1 MTSYDDWYSDM
12 GGAPVIKLRSKD
24 MGQARFQQEKRVQQ
38 SFSAAAE
45 RKALNWLA
53 VRLPAWVNSDH
64 LTALGSLGMLLAG
77 ASYAVARWHTWGLL
91 AATFFLAV
99 NWFGDSLDG
108 TLARLRNRQR
118 PRYGFYVDHLLDSF
132 GALFVM
138 GGLALSGYIN
148 PWIAMAMLIAFLLL
162 SIEVY
167 LTTYTLGSFQ
177 LSYGK
182 LGPTEIRIAL
192 AIGNLALYFRGSP
205 HVLGGRFLLLDV
217 GGVVGIAGM
226 TIMLLVSAAKHIARL
241 YREERLP

>member
-1 MTSYDDWYSDM
+1 MTTYDDWYTDM
-12 GGAPVIKLRSKD
+12 GGAPVARLRTKAA
-24 MGQARFQQEKRVQQ
+24 ARAWFRPEKRVQE
-38 SFSAAAE
+38 SLSAAAE

-53 VRLPAWVNSDH
+53 ARLPASVNSDH
-64 LTALGSLGMLLAG
+64 LTVLGSLGMLLAG
-77 ASYAVARWHTWGLL
+77 ASYAAARWHEWGLL

-108 TLARLRNRQR
+108 TLARLRNCQR

-138 GGLALSGYIN
+138 GGLAVSGYIN

-192 AIGNLALYFRGSP
+192 AIGNLALYFRGNP

-217 GGVVGIAGM
+217 GGVVGVAGM
-226 TIMLLVSAAKHIARL
+226 TIMLLVSSARHIAQL

>member
-1 MTSYDDWYSDM
+1 MTTYGWYSDM
-12 GGAPVIKLRSKD
+12 GGAPVIKLRSRS
-24 MGQARFQQEKRVQQ
+24 MAQVGFQPEKRVQQ
-38 SFSAAAE
+38 SFSAGAE

-53 VRLPAWVNSDH
+53 ARLPAWVNSDH
-64 LTALGSLGMLLAG
+64 LTLLGSLGMLLAG
-77 ASYAVARWHTWGLL
+77 ASYAAARWHAWGLL

-108 TLARLRNRQR
+108 TLARLRNCQR

-132 GALFVM
+132 GALFLM
-138 GGLALSGYIN
+138 GGLAVSGYIS

-182 LGPTEIRIAL
+182 LGPTEMRIAL
-192 AIGNLALYFRGSP
+192 AIGNLALYFRGNA

-226 TIMLLVSAAKHIARL
+226 TIMLLVSAARHIAQL

>member
-1 MTSYDDWYSDM
+1 M
-12 GGAPVIKLRSKD
+12 RSTD
-24 MGQARFQQEKRVQQ
+24 IPRIGFQQEKRLQE
-38 SFSAAAE
+38 SITAAIE

-53 VRLPAWVNSDH
+53 TRLPAWVNSDH
-64 LTALGSLGMLLAG
+64 LTILGSLGMLLAG
-77 ASYAVARWHTWGLL
+77 GSYALARWHNWGLL
-91 AATFFLAV
+91 AAAFFLAL

-108 TLARLRNRQR
+108 TLARLRNCQR

-138 GGLALSGYIN
+138 GGLALSGYVN
-148 PWIAMAMLIAFLLL
+148 PWIAVGLLIIFLLF

-167 LTTYTLGSFQ
+167 LTTYTLGSFR

-192 AIGNLALYFRGSP
+192 AIGNLALYLRGP
-205 HVLGGRFLLLDV
+205 HVLGGKYLLMDI
-217 GGVVGIAGM
+217 GGTIGIAAM
-226 TIMLLVSAAKHIARL
+226 TIMLLVSAASHTRRL

>member
-1 MTSYDDWYSDM
+1 MTTYDDWYSDL
-12 GGAPVIKLRSKD
+12 GGAPVTRMRGK
-24 MGQARFQQEKRVQQ
+24 GAARVGFQQEKRVQE

-45 RKALNWLA
+45 KKALNWLA

-64 LTALGSLGMLLAG
+64 LTVLGSLGMLLAG
-77 ASYAVARWHTWGLL
+77 TSYAVARWHAWGLP

-108 TLARLRNRQR
+108 TLARLRNCQR

-132 GALFVM
+132 GALSVM
-138 GGLALSGYIN
+138 GGLAVSGYIN

-192 AIGNLALYFRGSP
+192 AIGNLALYFRGNA
-205 HVLGGRFLLLDV
+205 HVLDGRLLLLDV

-226 TIMLLVSAAKHIARL
+226 TIILLVSAARHIAQL
-241 YREERLP
+241 YREERLG

>member
-12 GGAPVIKLRSKD
+12 GGASALPLPLRGMK
-24 MGQARFQQEKRVQQ
+24 GVQFKQEKRIQESV
-38 SFSAAAE
+38 SAGVE
-45 RKALNWLA
+45 RKALHWMA
-53 VRLPAWVNSDH
+53 ARLPAWVNSDH
-64 LTALGSLGMLLAG
+64 LTVLGSLGMLLAG
-77 ASYAVARWHTWGLL
+77 ASYAATRWHSWGLL

-118 PRYGFYVDHLLDSF
+118 PRYGFYVDHMLDSF
-132 GALFVM
+132 GALFLM
-138 GGLALSGYIN
+138 GGLALSGLIS
-148 PWIAMAMLIAFLLL
+148 PWVAAGMLIAFLLL

-192 AIGNLALYFRGSP
+192 ALGNLALYFRGDA
-205 HVLGGRFLLLDV
+205 HVLGGRYLLLDV
-217 GGVVGIAGM
+217 GGIVGIAAM
-226 TIMLLVSAAKHIARL
+226 TIILLISAAT
-241 YREERLP
+241 

>member
-1 MTSYDDWYSDM
+1 MTTYDDWYSDM
-12 GGAPVIKLRSKD
+12 GGAPVIKLRSKG
-24 MGQARFQQEKRVQQ
+24 MVQVGFQQEKRVQE

-53 VRLPAWVNSDH
+53 ARLPAWVNSDH
-64 LTALGSLGMLLAG
+64 LTVQGSLGMLLAG
-77 ASYAVARWHTWGLL
+77 ASYAIARWHAWGLL

-108 TLARLRNRQR
+108 TLARLRHCQR

-192 AIGNLALYFRGSP
+192 AMGNLALYFRGNA

-226 TIMLLVSAAKHIARL
+226 TIMLLVSAARHIAQL
-241 YREERLP
+241 YREERLS

>member
-1 MTSYDDWYSDM
+1 MTTYDDWYSDM
-12 GGAPVIKLRSKD
+12 GGAPVIKLRSK
-24 MGQARFQQEKRVQQ
+24 GLVQVGFQQEKRVQE

-45 RKALNWLA
+45 KKALNWLA
-53 VRLPAWVNSDH
+53 ARLPAWVNSDH
-64 LTALGSLGMLLAG
+64 LTVLGSLGMLLAG
-77 ASYAVARWHTWGLL
+77 ASYAVAPWHAWGLP

-108 TLARLRNRQR
+108 TLARLRSCQR

-132 GALFVM
+132 GALFLM

-192 AIGNLALYFRGSP
+192 AMGNLALYFRGDA
-205 HVLGGRFLLLDV
+205 HVLGRRFLLLDV

-226 TIMLLVSAAKHIARL
+226 TIMLLVSAARHIAQL
-241 YREERLP
+241 YREERLG